1 MKTHD
6 FVKFL
11 TKEFVTYVDQPKE
24 ERKRVV
30 PKEKYRKNYS
40 NELFGLLPFS
50 LKMMFKKK
58 Q

>member
-1 MKTHD
+1 MKTND

-30 PKEKYRKNYS
+30 PQEKYKKNYS
-40 NELFGLLPFS
+40 NELFGLLPVS